1 MAAIDSRHEAVMSK
15 YAERVHTDA
24 TQIAQLEALV
34 TQLPSEAKV
43 VIELDDGSELRG
55 AVPVQPT
62 VQTFRDA
69 EQREGINGLL
79 RLDDLADPTR
89 QHHVWLDRIRKV
101 TRLGPF

>member
-1 MAAIDSRHEAVMSK
+1 MSK

-34 TQLPSEAKV
+34 TQLPSEVKV

-55 AVPVQPT
+55 TVPVQPT

-89 QHHVWLDRIRKV
+89 QHHVWLDQIRKV
-101 TRLGPF
+101 TRLGSF

>member
-1 MAAIDSRHEAVMSK
+1 MSAIESRRETVMSK

-24 TQIAQLEALV
+24 TRIAQLEALV
-34 TQLPSEAKV
+34 SHLPSEAKV

-69 EQREGINGLL
+69 EQREGVNSLL
-79 RLDDLADPTR
+79 RLEDLADPAR
-89 QHHVWLDRIRKV
+89 QHHVCLDQIRKV
-101 TRLGPF
+101 TRLGSY